1 MYIKCDTPEQLD
13 EVIKYYNITIDNIN
27 QMWIKFFLK
36 DSNSIG
42 INSTGEFN
50 YILNL
55 ERKGL
60 DYITF
65 SEWQLQTLRDL
76 GFDTELA
83 EDMLSRC
90 DKFKRNDMNKKDQF
104 IQLEG
109 GKLNVTKARELGLW
123 VEDKKVFTINET
135 NEIQYNEYKIKSTV
149 NTFWKRVVRIFK
161 NDELI
166 VELIN
171 PTPDK
176 LRSEFSYYGIEVSVV

>member
-13 EVIKYYNITIDNIN
+13 EVIKYYNITIN

-60 DYITF
+60 DYITY
-65 SEWQLQTLRDL
+65 SQWQLQTLRDL

-83 EDMLSRC
+83 NDMLSRC

-109 GKLNVTKARELGLW
+109 GKLNITKAKELGLFI
-123 VEDKKVFTINET
+123 EDKKVFKWDKSYK
-135 NEIQYNEYKIKSTV
+135 EIQYKDYTICGTNEYIRIYKGCNKILV
-149 NTFWKRVVRIFK
+149 M
-161 NDELI
+161 
-166 VELIN
+166 VEPSIN
-171 PTPDK
+171 K
-176 LRSEFSYYGIEVSVV
+176 LRSEFAYYGIEVEVV

>member
-13 EVIKYYNITIDNIN
+13 EVIKYYNITIDNTN

-36 DSNSIG
+36 DSNGIG

-65 SEWQLQTLRDL
+65 SQWQLQTLLNL
-76 GFDTELA
+76 GFSTELA
-83 EDMLSRC
+83 NDMLSRM
-90 DKFKRNDMNKKDQF
+90 DKFKSSTIPNDQF

-109 GKLNVTKARELGLW
+109 GKLNITKACELGLFI
-123 VEDKKVFTINET
+123 EDKKVFKWDKSYK
-135 NEIQYNEYKIKSTV
+135 EIQYKDYTICGTN
-149 NTFWKRVVRIFK
+149 
-161 NDELI
+161 ELI
-166 VELIN
+166 TIYKGCNKILVMVEPSIN
-171 PTPDK
+171 K
-176 LRSEFSYYGIEVSVV
+176 LRSEFHYYGIEVSVE

>member
-65 SEWQLQTLRDL
+65 SQWQLQTLRDL
-76 GFDTELA
+76 GFSTELA

-109 GKLNVTKARELGLW
+109 GKLNITKAKKLGLW
-123 VEDKKVFTINET
+123 VHNKPIFTINEDC
-135 NEIQYNEYKIKSTV
+135 EIKYNDWYTIESKEHIVRKVIIRKKGHIIEEILDAKIDRV
-149 NTFWKRVVRIFK
+149 NK
-161 NDELI
+161 
-166 VELIN
+166 
-171 PTPDK
+171 
-176 LRSEFSYYGIEVSVV
+176 EFAYYGIEVEVE

>member
-60 DYITF
+60 DYIHF

-83 EDMLSRC
+83 NDMLSRMG
-90 DKFKRNDMNKKDQF
+90 KFKRNDMNKKDQF

-109 GKLNVTKARELGLW
+109 GKLNITKARELGLW
-123 VEDKKVFTINET
+123 VEDKPVFKWDKFYK
-135 NEIQYNEYKIKSTV
+135 EIQYKNYTICGTNEYIRIYKGCNKILV
-149 NTFWKRVVRIFK
+149 M
-161 NDELI
+161 
-166 VELIN
+166 VEPSIN
-171 PTPDK
+171 K
-176 LRSEFSYYGIEVSVV
+176 LRSEFAYYGIEVEVV

>member
-1 MYIKCDTPEQLD
+1 MYIKCNTPEQLD

-42 INSTGEFN
+42 INSTGEFD

-65 SEWQLQTLRDL
+65 SQWQLQTLRDL

-83 EDMLSRC
+83 EDVLSRM

-109 GKLNVTKARELGLW
+109 GKLNITKAKELGLW
-123 VEDKKVFTINET
+123 VEDKKVFRWDKSYK
-135 NEIQYNEYKIKSTV
+135 EIQYKNYTICGTNEYIRIYKGCNKILV
-149 NTFWKRVVRIFK
+149 M
-161 NDELI
+161 
-166 VELIN
+166 VEPSI
-171 PTPDK
+171 DK
-176 LRSEFSYYGIEVSVV
+176 VLSEFAYYGIEVEVV

>member
-1 MYIKCDTPEQLD
+1 MYIKCDNVEQLD
-13 EVIKYYNITIDNIN
+13 EVIKYYNITIN

-65 SEWQLQTLRDL
+65 SQWQLQTLRDL
-76 GFDTELA
+76 GFDTDLA

-109 GKLNVTKARELGLW
+109 GKLNITKAKELGLFI
-123 VEDKKVFTINET
+123 EDKKVFKWDKSYK
-135 NEIQYNEYKIKSTV
+135 EIQYKDYTICGTNEYIIIYKGCNKILVMVEPSIDK
-149 NTFWKRVVRIFK
+149 VRK
-161 NDELI
+161 ELH
-166 VELIN
+166 
-171 PTPDK
+171 
-176 LRSEFSYYGIEVSVV
+176 YYGIEVSVEC

>member
-1 MYIKCDTPEQLD
+1 MYIQCSTIEQLD
-13 EVIKYYNITIDNIN
+13 EVRKYYNITIDNIN

-36 DSNSIG
+36 DSNIG

-50 YILNL
+50 YTLNL

-65 SEWQLQTLRDL
+65 SQWRLQTLRDL

-109 GKLNVTKARELGLW
+109 GKLNITKAKKLGLW
-123 VEDKKVFTINET
+123 IEDKKVFKWDKSYK
-135 NEIQYNEYKIKSTV
+135 EIQYKDYTICGTNEYIRIYKGCNKILV
-149 NTFWKRVVRIFK
+149 M
-161 NDELI
+161 
-166 VELIN
+166 VEPSI
-171 PTPDK
+171 DK
-176 LRSEFSYYGIEVSVV
+176 VRSEFAYYGIEVEVE

>member
-1 MYIKCDTPEQLD
+1 MYIKCNTPEQLD
-13 EVIKYYNITIDNIN
+13 EIIKYYNITN
-27 QMWIKFFLK
+27 QMWIKLFLK

-50 YILNL
+50 L

-65 SEWQLQTLRDL
+65 SQWQLQTLRDL
-76 GFDTELA
+76 GFDTDLA

-109 GKLNVTKARELGLW
+109 GKLNITKARELGLW

-149 NTFWKRVVRIFK
+149 NTFWKRVVKIFK

-176 LRSEFSYYGIEVSVV
+176 LLSEFAYYGIEVSVE